1 MRFGVST
8 HLFHGEALTEAHL
21 AAIRDHGFDFVE
33 FFATPTHVA
42 YASDAHT
49 AQIAQ
54 WLRDTGLLA
63 HSIHAPITSALR
75 HGAWGDVWSNASAD
89 AARRQT
95 AVAESA
101 RAMDFAAAIGAS
113 FAVVHLGVP
122 DGMPTPGPD
131 NDAGGLSRSLAQ
143 ISADARARGVA
154 LALEVI
160 PNRLSTPD
168 ALVAR
173 LEADAADADGGE
185 LAGHGVC
192 LDTGHA
198 HLMGG
203 VIDAVETLGGHVVT
217 THVHDNAGT
226 RDDHLVPFQGTI
238 NWSMFVMAME
248 KIGYDGVW
256 MFEIAAPEGSGQ
268 AGAAAALAKAAAA
281 RARLEKLSEPI
292 EFELS

>member
-1 MRFGVST
+1 MRFGLST
-8 HLFHGEALTEAHL
+8 HLFHGEKLTEAHL
-21 AAIRDHGFDFVE
+21 AAIKAHGFDFVE
-33 FFATPTHVA
+33 FFATPTHVD

-49 AQIAQ
+49 GQIAQ
-54 WLRDTGLLA
+54 WLRDTGVLA

-75 HGAWGDVWSNASAD
+75 HGAWGEVWSNASSD

-101 RAMDFAAAIGAS
+101 RAMAFASAIGAS

-131 NDAGGLSRSLAQ
+131 NDAGALARSLDRMT
-143 ISADARARGVA
+143 ADARANGIT

-173 LEADAADADGGE
+173 LEADAADVDGGE
-185 LAGHGVC
+185 LTGHGVC

-203 VIDAVETLGGHVVT
+203 VIDAVETLGGHLVT
-217 THVHDNAGT
+217 THLHDNAGT

-238 NWSMFVMAME
+238 DWSLFVMAME

-256 MFEIAAPEGSGQ
+256 MFEIAAPEGSGPQ
-268 AGAAAALAKAAAA
+268 GAAAALAKAAAA

-292 EFELS
+292 EF

>member
-1 MRFGVST
+1 MRFGVSS
-8 HLFHGEALTEAHL
+8 HLFHAGALSEAHL
-21 AAIRDHGFDFVE
+21 AAIKSHGFDFVE
-33 FFATPTHVA
+33 FFATPTHVD

-49 AQIAQ
+49 ARVGQ
-54 WLRDTGLLA
+54 WLRDTGVLA
-63 HSIHAPITSALR
+63 HSVHAPITSALK
-75 HGAWGDVWSNASAD
+75 HGAWGDVWSNASTD

-101 RAMDFAAAIGAS
+101 KAMAFAAAVGAQ

-131 NDAGGLSRSLAQ
+131 NDPGALSRSL
-143 ISADARARGVA
+143 SAIAAAAGEHGVT

-173 LEADAADADGGE
+173 LEADPDETG

-198 HLMGG
+198 HMMGG
-203 VIDAVETLGGHVVT
+203 VIDAVETLGGHLVT
-217 THVHDNAGT
+217 THLHDNTGR

-238 NWSMFVMAME
+238 DWSMFVMAME

-256 MFEIAAPEGSGQ
+256 MFEIAAPEGSGPD
-268 AGAAAALAKAAAA
+268 GIAATLAKAAAA